1 MIRNASTSTFLLTII
16 VSIFFHLPAFAV
28 SQPDL
33 PTTSINVSTVDGML
47 SLDGKIQYLEDADA
61 LYSVDD
67 ILSGHYYGNYK
78 TTSDTFNKG
87 MTTSAFWFVQPF
99 HNPSASQG
107 IRRLLEI
114 SYPPLDNVDVY
125 VISSSGT
132 RELMQAGDNKPFNV
146 RPKQDSSYL
155 FPIHFTANEKKLVI
169 IRVQSEGSV
178 RVPIILWDPT
188 YYEENNRKYL
198 LIMGIYFGIMLL
210 MVIYNFC
217 IYISIKDISYLF
229 YVCYISAHTILQS
242 TLTGFGAEFI
252 WPSLPWFNNQF
263 LIFSILLTE
272 VFALIFTA
280 NVLNTK
286 NTTPYGHK
294 IIQAF
299 IALATLSLFAT
310 AALPYA
316 ASLKVVLILGMSM
329 STFGIFIGIRLAIQ
343 GYDTAKFFILAWFSF
358 LLGALVYGATTAGLL
373 PATTFTT
380 NALIIGSTLEVII
393 LSWTLADRLSRMQ
406 HDKIKME
413 KTAKLALQQVNDALI
428 ESHEIKD
435 EFLATIS
442 HELRTPMN
450 GIINSI
456 NHVKNEKDLTSQKP
470 FIHSADRSASHM
482 MLLIDSV
489 LSYTELS
496 SNEAIVERHPF
507 QLQKVTQFL
516 DEYFTPQCQDKHL
529 TFMVEINEDVP
540 SLVLGD
546 QRKITQVLVSLI
558 DNAIKF
564 TECGYIRL
572 AIDLDS
578 LDKTNKKIK
587 LTFKIEDTGIGIPKT
602 LGSEIFERFSQAD
615 SSFHRGHGGLG
626 IGLAI
631 AKQTANLLDA
641 ELTYESIPSQGS
653 IFTFTAEFEYTKT
666 LTVPASKVSYK
677 IEDLALGKT
686 ALVIEDNKVNQLV
699 LKTTLK
705 KLGFS
710 VICAINGEDG
720 INKLDEN
727 DIDIILMDCQMPIMN
742 GFEATRNIRQLTNV
756 KSLVP
761 IIAVTANAMSKDRDR
776 CLQSGM
782 NDYMSKPVSLDELK
796 DKLLKWLPLGKPMTT
811 NTYTNEKSNV
821 VNFGNK

>member
-1 MIRNASTSTFLLTII
+1 MIIGALFN
-16 VSIFFHLPAFAV
+16 LPAFALN
-28 SQPDL
+28 QPSL
-33 PTTSINVSTVDGML
+33 PTNSISATTVNGML
-47 SLDGKIQYLEDADA
+47 SLDGKIEYLEDADA

-67 ILSGHYYGNYK
+67 IVAGHYYGNYK
-78 TTSDTFNKG
+78 TTQGAFNKG
-87 MTTSAFWFVQPF
+87 MTTSAFWFVQSL
-99 HNPSASQG
+99 HNPSTSND
-107 IRRLLEI
+107 INRLLEI

-125 VISSSGT
+125 VISSDGT
-132 RELMQAGDNKPFNV
+132 RDVMQAGDSKPFDV

-155 FPIHFTANEKKLVI
+155 FPIHFSANEKKLVL

-178 RVPIILWDPT
+178 RVPIKLWDPIH
-188 YYEENNRKYL
+188 YEEKNRQYL

-210 MVIYNFC
+210 MFIYNFC
-217 IYISIKDISYLF
+217 IFISIKDISYLF
-229 YVCYISAHTILQS
+229 YVCYIASHTVLQS

-263 LIFSILLTE
+263 LIVSILLTE
-272 VFALIFTA
+272 VFALVFTA
-280 NVLNTK
+280 NVLSTK
-286 NTTPYGHK
+286 TTTPYGHK

-299 IALATLSLFAT
+299 IALAIISLFASI
-310 AALPYA
+310 ALPYA
-316 ASLKVVLILGMSM
+316 ISLKVVLILGMSM
-329 STFGIFIGIRLAIQ
+329 SMFGIFIGTKLALQ
-343 GYDTAKFFILAWFSF
+343 GYQTARFFILAWFSF
-358 LLGALVYGATTAGLL
+358 LLGALIYGATTAGLL
-373 PATTFTT
+373 PATMFTT
-380 NALIIGSTLEVII
+380 NALILGSTLEVAI

-406 HDKIKME
+406 RDKTKME
-413 KTAKLALQQVNDALI
+413 KTAKIALQQVNDALI
-428 ESHEIKD
+428 ESHQIKD

-450 GIINSI
+450 GIISSI
-456 NHVKNEKDLTSQKP
+456 GHLKTEKDIVAQAP

-496 SNEAIVERHPF
+496 SNESVVERHPF
-507 QLQKVTQFL
+507 QLRKVTHFL

-529 TFMVEINEDVP
+529 TFMVDVNEDVP

-546 QRKITQVLVSLI
+546 QRKLTQVLVSLI

-578 LDKTNKKIK
+578 LDKANKKIK
-587 LTFKIEDTGIGIPKT
+587 ITFKIEDTGIGIPKT
-602 LGSEIFERFSQAD
+602 LGDEIFERFSQAD

-631 AKQTANLLDA
+631 AKQTADLLDA
-641 ELTYESIPSQGS
+641 ELTYESIPSHGS
-653 IFTFTAEFEYTKT
+653 TFTFTAQFEYTKKSAPSV
-666 LTVPASKVSYK
+666 LKELYK
-677 IEDLALGKT
+677 IEDLAPGKT

-710 VICAINGEDG
+710 VVCAINGEDG
-720 INKLDEN
+720 ISKLNEN
-727 DIDIILMDCQMPIMN
+727 DIDIILMDCQMPIMD
-742 GFEATRNIRQLTNV
+742 GFEATRNIRQLTNA

-761 IIAVTANAMSKDRDR
+761 IIAVTANAMSKDRER

-796 DKLLKWLPLGKPMTT
+796 DKLLKWLPLGRPMTT
-811 NTYTNEKSNV
+811 TTYTDEKSNI
-821 VNFGNK
+821 VNIGSTP

>member
-1 MIRNASTSTFLLTII
+1 MIIGALFN
-16 VSIFFHLPAFAV
+16 LPAFALN
-28 SQPDL
+28 QPSL
-33 PTTSINVSTVDGML
+33 PTNSISATTVNGML
-47 SLDGKIQYLEDADA
+47 SLDGKIEYLEDADA

-67 ILSGHYYGNYK
+67 IVAGHYYGNYK
-78 TTSDTFNKG
+78 TTQGAFNKG
-87 MTTSAFWFVQPF
+87 MTTSAFWFVQPL
-99 HNPSASQG
+99 HNPSTSND
-107 IRRLLEI
+107 INRLLEI

-125 VISSSGT
+125 VISSDGT
-132 RELMQAGDNKPFNV
+132 RDVMQAGDSKPFDV

-155 FPIHFTANEKKLVI
+155 FPIHFSANEKKLVL

-178 RVPIILWDPT
+178 RVPIKLWDPIH
-188 YYEENNRKYL
+188 YEEKNRQYL

-210 MVIYNFC
+210 MFIYNFC
-217 IYISIKDISYLF
+217 IFISIKDISYLF
-229 YVCYISAHTILQS
+229 YVCYIASHTVLQS

-263 LIFSILLTE
+263 LIVSILLTE
-272 VFALIFTA
+272 VFALVFTA
-280 NVLNTK
+280 NVLSTK
-286 NTTPYGHK
+286 TTTPYGHK

-299 IALATLSLFAT
+299 IALAIISLFASI
-310 AALPYA
+310 ALPYA
-316 ASLKVVLILGMSM
+316 ISLKVVLILGMSM
-329 STFGIFIGIRLAIQ
+329 SMFGIFIGTKLALQ
-343 GYDTAKFFILAWFSF
+343 GYQTARFFILAWFSF
-358 LLGALVYGATTAGLL
+358 LLGALIYGATTAGLL
-373 PATTFTT
+373 PATMFTT
-380 NALIIGSTLEVII
+380 NALILGSTLEVAI

-406 HDKIKME
+406 RDKTKME
-413 KTAKLALQQVNDALI
+413 KTAKIALQQVNDALI
-428 ESHEIKD
+428 ESHQIKD

-450 GIINSI
+450 GIISSI
-456 NHVKNEKDLTSQKP
+456 GHLKTEKDIVAQAP

-496 SNEAIVERHPF
+496 SNESVVERHPF
-507 QLQKVTQFL
+507 QLRKVTHFL

-529 TFMVEINEDVP
+529 TFMVDVNEDVP

-546 QRKITQVLVSLI
+546 QRKLTQVLVSLI

-578 LDKTNKKIK
+578 LDKANKKIK
-587 LTFKIEDTGIGIPKT
+587 ITFKIEDTGIGIPKT
-602 LGSEIFERFSQAD
+602 LGDEIFERFSQAD

-631 AKQTANLLDA
+631 AKQTADLLDA
-641 ELTYESIPSQGS
+641 ELTYESIPSHGS
-653 IFTFTAEFEYTKT
+653 TFTFTAQFEYTKKS
-666 LTVPASKVSYK
+666 VPSILKELYK
-677 IEDLALGKT
+677 IEDLAPGKT

-710 VICAINGEDG
+710 VVCAINGEDG
-720 INKLDEN
+720 ISKLNEN
-727 DIDIILMDCQMPIMN
+727 DIDIILMDCQMPIMD
-742 GFEATRNIRQLTNV
+742 GFEATRNIRQLTNA

-761 IIAVTANAMSKDRDR
+761 IIAVTANAMSKDRER

-796 DKLLKWLPLGKPMTT
+796 DKLLKWLPLGRPMTT
-811 NTYTNEKSNV
+811 TTYTDEKSNI
-821 VNFGNK
+821 VNIGSTP